1 MKNHLFLAFSMLL
14 IYSCSEGIE
23 VSQSST
29 VDAAVK
35 STSFDRDPFES
46 NYKPLASE
54 RTLIKSVNLYDGLG
68 NEFSNFDVLFDNGI
82 IEEIGK
88 DIVDGDATII
98 DAKGKW
104 LTPGIID
111 IHSHMGVYPAPGVRT
126 SSDGNEA
133 TSPITAEVWAEHSVW
148 TQDPQFSLALKGGV
162 TAFHVLPGS
171 ANLMGGRGATFKN
184 IPRNTIHDMKFPG
197 APHSLKMACGENP
210 KRVYGNRGSAP
221 STRMGNMAGYR
232 KAWIN
237 ASDYQRRKNEY
248 TSKSD
253 EAKELIDPPK
263 RNLEL
268 DTLAGVLDGEIL
280 VQNHCYRAD
289 EMAMMI
295 EMSKE
300 FDYKITA
307 FHHAVEA
314 YKIADLLADEGI
326 CGALWADWWG
336 FKHEAYDMVPAN
348 IAIVDQARG
357 GKGCAIVHSDDEVG
371 IQHLNQEAAKALS
384 AGLRAGYEISKARA
398 IKWITSNPAKA
409 AGILDQTGTIEIGK
423 DADLVIWSKN
433 PFSVYAL
440 AEYVFIDGAEAFVRG
455 EKQTQPVTDFDLGI
469 INPSASQSRGCK
481 SFICRIKSWL

>member
-14 IYSCSEGIE
+14 IYSCSEDIE

-29 VDAAVK
+29 VDAEVK
-35 STSFDRDPFES
+35 SSSFDRDPFES

-88 DIVDGDATII
+88 DIVDGNATII

-184 IPRNTIHDMKFPG
+184 IPRNIIHDMKFPG

-469 INPSASQSRGCK
+469 INPSDERAS
-481 SFICRIKSWL
+481 L

>member
-1 MKNHLFLAFSMLL
+1 MKNHVFLAFSMLL

-88 DIVDGDATII
+88 DIVDGNATII

-469 INPSASQSRGCK
+469 INPSDERAS
-481 SFICRIKSWL
+481 L

>member
-88 DIVDGDATII
+88 DIEDGNATII

-348 IAIVDQARG
+348 IAIVGQARG

-469 INPSASQSRGCK
+469 INPSDERAS
-481 SFICRIKSWL
+481 L

>member
-14 IYSCSEGIE
+14 VYSCSEGIE

-88 DIVDGDATII
+88 DIVDGNATII

-248 TSKSD
+248 ASKSD
-253 EAKELIDPPK
+253 QAKELIDPPK

-469 INPSASQSRGCK
+469 INPSDERAS
-481 SFICRIKSWL
+481 L